1 MKLQN
6 SLFFTLIS
14 LLIISCSDRE
24 RSNPLDPLNPK
35 TGGIPSSLFL
45 YSDKKKVYMSWSK
58 TNDINISHYNIWGK
72 TESEDEF
79 EFISSI
85 ADTVTHIFTEVSEY
99 DQRYEFAISI
109 VSSDEYETP
118 YSEPQSIVPGPY
130 NYWISDYYQGL
141 LLKISYDGAHVIN
154 EKIIYF
160 PVDLDVYSNEGTL
173 WLAINYP
180 PQLQKFDA
188 NGESL
193 IIVDLPGNP
202 SGLTINQSSGD
213 VFVSIE
219 GHRELLVFSN
229 TGDQLPSLNTS
240 ISLSRNTNLAIDS
253 TNSLVWISVQDSN
266 KVIKMNYSSGT
277 IDTIFSNFYYPGKIK
292 ISYDLEV
299 TCIATDSGLVM
310 IHLDNTHTL
319 FFKDSRIIDLDINR
333 AKNEFWMIVFRENE
347 FQWDIEILSKQDG
360 NWSPEQQPFST
371 EENYLYLTSITVNP
385 DIENPGILL
394 HEAYTSKLVRLDESG
409 KVIGSMSS
417 FSSRLSMGIEW

>member
-1 MKLQN
+1 MNLQN
-6 SLFFTLIS
+6 SLLFTLTF
-14 LLIISCSDRE
+14 LLIISCSDRK
-24 RSNPLDPLNPK
+24 RSNPLDPLNLK
-35 TGGIPSSLFL
+35 TEGIPSSLSL
-45 YSDKKKVYMSWSK
+45 YSDKKKIYMSWSK
-58 TNDINISHYNIWGK
+58 ANDINISHYNIWVK
-72 TESEDEF
+72 TESEDKF

-85 ADTVTHIFTEVSEY
+85 SDTVTHIFTEVSEY

-160 PVDLDVYSNEGTL
+160 PVDLDVYSNEGTV

-180 PQLQKFDA
+180 PRLQKFDS
-188 NGESL
+188 NGDSL

-213 VFVSIE
+213 VFVSME
-219 GHRELLVFSN
+219 GHPELLVFSN
-229 TGDQLPSLNTS
+229 TGDQLPSLITS
-240 ISLSRNTNLAIDS
+240 IPLTRNTNLAIDS

-266 KVIKMNYSSGT
+266 KVIKMNYSSGK
-277 IDTIFSNFYYPGKIK
+277 IDTIFSNLHYPHKIK

-310 IHLDNTHTL
+310 IHLDNTDTL
-319 FFKDSRIIDLDINR
+319 FFRDSRIIDLDINR
-333 AKNEFWMIVFRENE
+333 VKNEFWMIIFRENE
-347 FQWDIEILSKQDG
+347 SQWGIEILSKQDG
-360 NWSPEQQPFST
+360 NWSTEPFPT
-371 EENYLYLTSITVNP
+371 VDDYLYLTSIAVNP

-394 HEAYTSKLVRLDESG
+394 HEAYTSQLVRLDESG
-409 KVIGSMSS
+409 KEIGSMSS